1 MIFTRFYRLNFCIF
15 ADMKKYTLFFI
26 IFVLTI
32 CFKILAQEL
41 NCQIT
46 VVSQQVQGTQEK
58 QIFDQLQTALNEFV
72 NNNKWTKDNFE
83 PIEKIDCS
91 MLINITQKNDVG
103 DYNATIQ
110 VQARRP
116 VYKSTYFTPTLNIM
130 DESFHILYQQFTQ
143 LQFNL
148 NNFETNLTAVI
159 AFYIN
164 IILALDYDSFSLY
177 GGTDFWNRAQLIA
190 SNAQGFGEKGWSPSE
205 AGQKNRYWY
214 VDNQLQPSFQGIRE
228 FMYKYH
234 RLGLDIMHQ
243 KPDEGRANI
252 LQAMELLVKVAQ
264 ARPAS
269 FNMQVLMNTKRDEII
284 KIFKEAKPEEKQKLL
299 EILTTIDPANISK
312 YQVITGG

>member
-1 MIFTRFYRLNFCIF
+1 
-15 ADMKKYTLFFI
+15 MKKILFSLISTFFSVSI
-26 IFVLTI
+26 I
-32 CFKILAQEL
+32 AQEL

-46 VVSQQVQGTQEK
+46 VNTQQIQGTQEK
-58 QIFDQLQTALNEFV
+58 QIFDQLQKALTEFV

-91 MLINITQKNDVG
+91 MFINITKKNDIG
-103 DYNATIQ
+103 DYDATIQ

-130 DESFHILYQQFTQ
+130 DENFHIVYQQFTQ

-148 NNFETNLTAVI
+148 NNFQDNLTSVI
-159 AFYIN
+159 AYYVN

-177 GGTDFWNRAQLIA
+177 GGTEFWNRAQLIA
-190 SNAQGFGEKGWSPSE
+190 SNAQSFGEKGWMPGE
-205 AGQKNRYWY
+205 PGQKNRYWY

-234 RLGLDIMHQ
+234 RLGLDIMYE
-243 KPDEGRANI
+243 KPDEGRVNI
-252 LQAMELLVKVAQ
+252 LNAMELLVKVYQ

-284 KIFKEAKPEEKQKLL
+284 KIFKEAKPEEKQRVL
-299 EILTTIDPANISK
+299 EILSTIDPANTSK
-312 YQVITGG
+312 YQAINGG

>member
-1 MIFTRFYRLNFCIF
+1 MS
-15 ADMKKYTLFFI
+15 I
-26 IFVLTI
+26 I
-32 CFKILAQEL
+32 AQEL

-46 VVSQQVQGTQEK
+46 VNTQQIQGTQEK
-58 QIFDQLQTALNEFV
+58 QIFDQLQKALTEFV

-91 MLINITQKNDVG
+91 MFINITKKNDIG
-103 DYNATIQ
+103 DYDATIQ

-130 DESFHILYQQFTQ
+130 DENFHIVYQQFTQ

-148 NNFETNLTAVI
+148 NNFQDNLTSVI
-159 AFYIN
+159 AYYVN

-177 GGTDFWNRAQLIA
+177 GGTEFWNRAQLIA
-190 SNAQGFGEKGWSPSE
+190 SNAQSFGEKGWMPGE
-205 AGQKNRYWY
+205 PGQKNRYWY

-234 RLGLDIMHQ
+234 RLGLDIMYE
-243 KPDEGRANI
+243 KPDEGRSNI
-252 LQAMELLVKVAQ
+252 LNAMELLVKVYQ

-284 KIFKEAKPEEKQKLL
+284 KIFKEAKPEEKQRVL
-299 EILTTIDPANISK
+299 EILSTIDPANTSK
-312 YQVITGG
+312 YQAINGG

>member
-1 MIFTRFYRLNFCIF
+1 
-15 ADMKKYTLFFI
+15 MKKILFSL
-26 IFVLTI
+26 LTTFFSVSVI
-32 CFKILAQEL
+32 AQEL

-46 VVSQQVQGTQEK
+46 INTQQIQGTQEK
-58 QIFDQLQTALNEFV
+58 QIFDQLQKALTEFV

-91 MLINITQKNDVG
+91 MFINIIKKNDIG
-103 DYNATIQ
+103 DYDATIQ

-130 DESFHILYQQFTQ
+130 DENFHIVYQQFTQ

-148 NNFETNLTAVI
+148 NNFQDNLTSVI
-159 AFYIN
+159 AYYVN

-177 GGTDFWNRAQLIA
+177 GGTEFWNRAQLIA
-190 SNAQGFGEKGWSPSE
+190 SNAQSFGEKGWMPGE
-205 AGQKNRYWY
+205 PGQKNRYWY

-234 RLGLDIMHQ
+234 RLGLDIMYE
-243 KPDEGRANI
+243 KPDEGRSNI
-252 LQAMELLVKVAQ
+252 LNAMELLVKVYQ

-284 KIFKEAKPEEKQKLL
+284 KIFKEAKPEEKQRVL
-299 EILTTIDPANISK
+299 EILSTIDPANTSK
-312 YQVITGG
+312 YQAINGG

>member
-1 MIFTRFYRLNFCIF
+1 
-15 ADMKKYTLFFI
+15 MKKILFFL
-26 IFVLTI
+26 LTI
-32 CFKILAQEL
+32 FFTVSMMAQEL

-46 VVSQQVQGTQEK
+46 INTQQIQGTQEK
-58 QIFDQLQTALNEFV
+58 QIFDQLQKALTEFV

-91 MLINITQKNDVG
+91 MFINITKKNDVG
-103 DYNATIQ
+103 DYDATIQ

-130 DESFHILYQQFTQ
+130 DESFHIVYQQFTQ

-148 NNFETNLTAVI
+148 NNFQDNLTSVI
-159 AFYIN
+159 AYYVN

-177 GGTDFWNRAQLIA
+177 GGTEFWNRAQIIA
-190 SNAQGFGEKGWSPSE
+190 STAQSFGEKGWMPSE
-205 AGQKNRYWY
+205 PVQKNRYWY

-234 RLGLDIMHQ
+234 RLGLDIMYE
-243 KPDEGRANI
+243 KPDEGRSNI
-252 LQAMELLVKVAQ
+252 LNALELLVKVYQ

-284 KIFKEAKPEEKQKLL
+284 KIFKEAKPNEKQRVL
-299 EILTTIDPANISK
+299 EILSTIDPANTSK
-312 YQVITGG
+312 YQAINGG

>member
-1 MIFTRFYRLNFCIF
+1 
-15 ADMKKYTLFFI
+15 MKKILFSLLTTFFSVSI
-26 IFVLTI
+26 I
-32 CFKILAQEL
+32 AQEL

-46 VVSQQVQGTQEK
+46 INTQQIQGTQEK
-58 QIFDQLQTALNEFV
+58 QIFDQLQKALTEFV

-91 MLINITQKNDVG
+91 MFINITKKNDIG
-103 DYNATIQ
+103 DYDATIQ

-130 DESFHILYQQFTQ
+130 DENFHIVYQQFTQ

-148 NNFETNLTAVI
+148 NNFQDNLTSVI
-159 AFYIN
+159 AYYVN

-177 GGTDFWNRAQLIA
+177 GGTEFWNRAQLIA
-190 SNAQGFGEKGWSPSE
+190 SNAQSFGEKGWMPGE
-205 AGQKNRYWY
+205 PGQRNRYWY

-234 RLGLDIMHQ
+234 RLGLDIMYE
-243 KPDEGRANI
+243 KPDEGRSNI
-252 LQAMELLVKVAQ
+252 LNAMELLVKVYQ

-284 KIFKEAKPEEKQKLL
+284 KIFKEAKPEEKQRVL
-299 EILTTIDPANISK
+299 EILSTIDPANTSK
-312 YQVITGG
+312 YQAINGG

>member
-1 MIFTRFYRLNFCIF
+1 MKNFRNTI
-15 ADMKKYTLFFI
+15 FFI
-26 IFVLTI
+26 LCLFTFASLS
-32 CFKILAQEL
+32 AQEL

-46 VVSQQVQGTQEK
+46 VVSQQIQGTQEK
-58 QIFDQLQTALNEFV
+58 LIFDQLQKTLSEFV

-116 VYKSTYFTPTLNIM
+116 VYKSTYFSPTLNIM
-130 DESFHILYQQFTQ
+130 DENFHILYQQFTQ

-159 AFYIN
+159 AYYVN

-177 GGTDFWNRAQLIA
+177 GGTEFWNRAQLIA
-190 SNAQGFGEKGWSPSE
+190 SNAQSFGEKGWSPSE
-205 AGQKNRYWY
+205 TGQKNRYWY

-234 RLGLDIMHQ
+234 RLGLDIMYE
-243 KPDEGRANI
+243 KPEEGRANI
-252 LQAMELLVKVAQ
+252 LKALELLVKVYQ

-284 KIFKEAKPEEKQKLL
+284 KIFKEATAEEKQKVL
-299 EILTTIDPANISK
+299 EILSTIDPANTSK
-312 YQVITGG
+312 YQSINGG

>member
-1 MIFTRFYRLNFCIF
+1 MKNIILFLLIILSSASIFS
-15 ADMKKYTLFFI
+15 
-26 IFVLTI
+26 
-32 CFKILAQEL
+32 QEL

-46 VVSQQVQGTQEK
+46 IVSQQIQGTQEK
-58 QIFDQLQTALNEFV
+58 QIFDQLQKALNEFV

-83 PIEKIDCS
+83 PIEKIECS

-116 VYKSTYFTPTLNIM
+116 VYKSTYFTPTLNMM
-130 DESFHILYQQFTQ
+130 DENFHILYQQFTQ

-148 NNFETNLTAVI
+148 NNFETNLTSVI
-159 AFYIN
+159 AYYVN
-164 IILALDYDSFSLY
+164 IILAIDYDTFSLY
-177 GGTDFWNRAQLIA
+177 GGTEFWNRAQLIA
-190 SNAQGFGEKGWSPSE
+190 SNAQSFGEKGWSPSE

-234 RLGLDIMHQ
+234 RHGLDLMYE
-243 KPDEGRANI
+243 KPEEGRANI
-252 LQAMELLVKVAQ
+252 LKALELLVKVYQ

-284 KIFKEAKPEEKQKLL
+284 KIFKEAPAEEKQKVL
-299 EILTTIDPANISK
+299 EIVSTIDPANTSK
-312 YQVITGG
+312 YQAINGG

>member
-1 MIFTRFYRLNFCIF
+1 
-15 ADMKKYTLFFI
+15 MKKILFSLITTFFSVSI
-26 IFVLTI
+26 I
-32 CFKILAQEL
+32 AQEL

-46 VVSQQVQGTQEK
+46 INTQQIQGTQEK
-58 QIFDQLQTALNEFV
+58 QIFDQLQKALTEFV

-91 MLINITQKNDVG
+91 MFINITKKNDIG
-103 DYNATIQ
+103 DYDATIQ

-130 DESFHILYQQFTQ
+130 DENFHIVYQQFTQ

-148 NNFETNLTAVI
+148 NNFQDNLTSVI
-159 AFYIN
+159 AYYVN

-177 GGTDFWNRAQLIA
+177 GGTEFWNRAQLIA
-190 SNAQGFGEKGWSPSE
+190 SNAQSFGEKGWMPGE
-205 AGQKNRYWY
+205 PGQKNRYWY

-234 RLGLDIMHQ
+234 RLGLDIMYE
-243 KPDEGRANI
+243 KPDEGRSNI
-252 LQAMELLVKVAQ
+252 LNAMELLVKVYQ

-284 KIFKEAKPEEKQKLL
+284 KIFKEAKPEEKQRVL
-299 EILTTIDPANISK
+299 EILSTIDPANTSK
-312 YQVITGG
+312 YQAINGG

>member
-1 MIFTRFYRLNFCIF
+1 
-15 ADMKKYTLFFI
+15 MKKILFSLISAFYSVSI
-26 IFVLTI
+26 I
-32 CFKILAQEL
+32 AQEL

-46 VVSQQVQGTQEK
+46 INTQQIQGTQEK
-58 QIFDQLQTALNEFV
+58 QIFDQLQKALTEFV

-91 MLINITQKNDVG
+91 MFINITKKNDIG
-103 DYNATIQ
+103 DYDATIQ

-130 DESFHILYQQFTQ
+130 DENFHIVYQQFTQ

-148 NNFETNLTAVI
+148 NNFQDNLTSVI
-159 AFYIN
+159 AYYVN

-177 GGTDFWNRAQLIA
+177 GGTEFWNRAQLIA
-190 SNAQGFGEKGWSPSE
+190 SNAQSFGEKGWMPSE
-205 AGQKNRYWY
+205 PGQRNRYWY

-234 RLGLDIMHQ
+234 RLGLDIMYE
-243 KPDEGRANI
+243 KPDEGRSNI
-252 LQAMELLVKVAQ
+252 LNAMELLVKVYQ

-284 KIFKEAKPEEKQKLL
+284 KIFKEAKPEEKQRVL
-299 EILTTIDPANISK
+299 EILSTIDPANTSK
-312 YQVITGG
+312 YQAINGG